1 MPTSPNRSRIG
12 IRIGVAVAVVAAAA
26 ALTLYLIRPTA
37 QVVRVTRGHADDAR
51 PGSVTVEAGYEE
63 DIKTEVSGRIIKS
76 ALEEGE
82 HFREGDFMAQL
93 DTGDLELDLEKAQN
107 DLDALRRIHA
117 VGSATTLQL
126 ETARADLANSKRM
139 FDLGGLS
146 QMDFDAKNRAV
157 KQIEQALALEEV
169 TFQNTVAADELAIK
183 AKRREIDKMTIR
195 APFDGVVS
203 VVDARP
209 GQIIALQTP
218 IATLISSGRT
228 VEARI
233 SEEKFAGI
241 AVGQKASVEF
251 LGYEG
256 KVFDAKV
263 SKVLPTAEA
272 ATQRYVVYL
281 DVDIPVDKLVPGLT
295 GETVIDVD
303 THPMALLAPRRALIG
318 GNRLLVVRDGRIE
331 ERTIKLGYTSL
342 TLVEVLSGVEEGDL
356 VVSEDLDRFS
366 PGDRVRTE
374 LLPN

>member
-1 MPTSPNRSRIG
+1 
-12 IRIGVAVAVVAAAA
+12 
-26 ALTLYLIRPTA
+26 
-37 QVVRVTRGHADDAR
+37 
-51 PGSVTVEAGYEE
+51 
-63 DIKTEVSGRIIKS
+63 
-76 ALEEGE
+76 
-82 HFREGDFMAQL
+82 
-93 DTGDLELDLEKAQN
+93 
-107 DLDALRRIHA
+107 
-117 VGSATTLQL
+117 
-126 ETARADLANSKRM
+126 
-139 FDLGGLS
+139 
-146 QMDFDAKNRAV
+146 MDFDAKNRAV

-228 VEARI
+228 VEARV